1 MTKLGTESDTV
12 QNPLIRYA
20 EEVGWT
26 YVPTSEALSLRKG
39 VGGMLFSRVLEERLI
54 DLNPGLITADN
65 VDEVI
70 RQIEAVRNTIEGN
83 AEILAWLRG
92 EKSIYDQEEKHER
105 NVTVIDFGGLNHEIH
120 GRHEKGGETKP
131 DGSCGSWSR
140 NVFHVTDEWRYTN
153 GQETNRADVMFLI
166 NGMPVAIV
174 ETKSAQKPKGIEK
187 GMTQIREY
195 HHETPEMLT
204 APQVFDITNLL
215 DFYYGATWNLDR
227 KNLFAW
233 RGREQT
239 TKYTKREE
247 DVGVVRVFRGSSGSF
262 EAHVK
267 SFFDRERFLTMLKE
281 WVLFFYKEDELQ
293 KTILRQHQT
302 RAVEK
307 ILDRCAD
314 KAKETGLIWH
324 TQGSGKTFTMI
335 TAARLILQD
344 QETFGKSTVIL
355 MIDRNE
361 LEGQLAGW
369 VERILGEM
377 SSHNI
382 KIEQATSKKRLRE
395 LLASD
400 FRGLIVSMIHK
411 FDGIPKGINTRENV
425 FVLVDEAHRTTGG
438 DLGNYL
444 VGALPNATLIGFTGT
459 PIDKTAYGKG
469 TFKIFGKEDEHGYL
483 DKYPIVESIEDG
495 TTVPLKYTL
504 APNEIRVPRQQLE
517 EEFLNLAEAEGISD
531 VDELNRILDHAMRL
545 KTFLKSADRV
555 EKVAAFVA
563 KHFRENIEPLG
574 YKAFLV
580 AVDREACA
588 LYKEALDK
596 VLPPEYSLPIYTSAQ
611 HNSEKYSVVYRHQVS
626 PDAEKK
632 ARKLFPK
639 PDTLP
644 KIFIVTDKL
653 LTGFDAPILYCMYL
667 DKPMRDHVLLQAIA
681 RVNRPYEWGEESRK
695 PCGLVVDFVGIFE
708 KLEKALAF
716 DSDVVSGVIEDLN
729 LFLEKFKEMM
739 NGPAQGYI
747 ALGKG
752 LIDDKNVETAIEA
765 FTDQD
770 KREAFY
776 RVYKQIETLYE
787 ILSPLPELR
796 DFVDDFGSLSILY
809 RIIRNAFKKR
819 SVLYSD
825 VARKTRQL
833 VREKAESYG
842 LDMTLPVV
850 KIDENT
856 LRAIKESNAS
866 NKAKVINLVNGIRR
880 IVIEEE
886 GSSPYLK
893 PIGDRAEAILEA
905 FDDRQVTT
913 EDSLR
918 RIELVIRE
926 IVEAR
931 RQQSEMGFD
940 ATTFSLYWVLKQGGV
955 EKSES
960 SAVTIRGIFD
970 RFPNYRENAAELR
983 QLKAEIYKMLL
994 PLVGKDRMVPLADA
1008 MLRGER
1014 R

>member
-1 MTKLGTESDTV
+1 MSTGFGSEHQVV
-12 QNPLIRYA
+12 QTPLIRYA
-20 EEVGWT
+20 GEIGWT
-26 YVPTSEALSLRKG
+26 YIPTSGALSLRKG
-39 VGGMLFSRVLEERLI
+39 EGGLLFRRVLEEKLI
-54 DLNPGLITADN
+54 ELNPGLITSDN

-70 RQIEAVRNTIEGN
+70 RRIEAVRNTIEGN
-83 AEILAWLRG
+83 AEILTWLRG
-92 EKSIYDQEEKHER
+92 EQSTYDQEEKRER
-105 NVTVIDFGGLNHEIH
+105 NVTLVDFTNPE
-120 GRHEKGGETKP
+120 
-131 DGSCGSWSR
+131 R
-140 NVFHVTDEWRYTN
+140 NVFHVTDEWQYTN

-174 ETKSAQKPKGIEK
+174 ETKSAKKAKGIEEALI
-187 GMTQIREY
+187 QIREY

-204 APQVFDITNLL
+204 APQVFDVTNLL

-227 KNLFAW
+227 KNLFNW
-233 RGREQT
+233 RDEEPGNYES
-239 TKYTKREE
+239 KVKR
-247 DVGVVRVFRGSSGSF
+247 
-262 EAHVK
+262 
-267 SFFDRERFLTMLKE
+267 FFDRQRFLTMLKE

-293 KTILRQHQT
+293 KTVLRQHQT

-307 ILDRCAD
+307 VLRRCAD
-314 KAKETGLIWH
+314 KAKATGLIWH

-344 QETFGKSTVIL
+344 REKFGKSTVIL

-361 LEGQLAGW
+361 LEGQLSGW
-369 VERILGEM
+369 VDRLLGEM
-377 SSHNI
+377 QSHDINI
-382 KIEQATSKKRLRE
+382 EHATSKRRLRE

-411 FDGIPKGINTRENV
+411 FDGIPKNINTRENV
-425 FVLVDEAHRTTGG
+425 FVLIDEAHRTTGG

-517 EEFLNLAEAEGISD
+517 EEFLNLAEAKGISD
-531 VDELNRILDHAMRL
+531 VDDLNRILDHAMRL
-545 KTFLKSADRV
+545 KTFLKSGDRV

-596 VLPPEYSLPIYTSAQ
+596 VLPHEYSLPIYTSAQ
-611 HNSEKYSVVYRHQVS
+611 HDSEKYPLVYRHQVS

-644 KIFIVTDKL
+644 KVFIVTDKL

-695 PCGLVVDFVGIFE
+695 PCGLVVDFIGVFE
-708 KLEKALAF
+708 KLKKALAF
-716 DSDVVSGVIEDLN
+716 DSDVVSGVIEDLD
-729 LFLEKFKEMM
+729 LLLDKFKEMM
-739 NGPAQGYI
+739 DGSAREYI
-747 ALGKG
+747 ELGSD
-752 LIDDKNVETAIEA
+752 LIDDKSVEKAVEA
-765 FTDQD
+765 FTNQE
-770 KREAFY
+770 KREEFY
-776 RVYKQIETLYE
+776 RLYKQIETLYE
-787 ILSPLPELR
+787 ILSPSPELR
-796 DFVDDFGSLSILY
+796 DFMEDFGCLSILY
-809 RIIRNAFKKR
+809 RIIQNAFRKR
-819 SVLYSD
+819 SLLYGD
-825 VARKTRQL
+825 VARKTGQL
-833 VREKAESYG
+833 VREKAKSYG
-842 LDMTLPVV
+842 LDMTLPVIM
-850 KIDENT
+850 IDENT
-856 LRAIKESNAS
+856 LKVLKDSGGS
-866 NKAKVINLVNGIRR
+866 DKAKVINLVNSIRR

-905 FDDRQVTT
+905 FDNRQVTA
-913 EDSLR
+913 EGALR
-918 RIELVIRE
+918 RIEPVIRE

-940 ATTFSLYWVLKQGGV
+940 ASTFSLYWALKQEGV
-955 EKSES
+955 AEPES
-960 SAVTIRGIFD
+960 NVATIKGIFD
-970 RFPNYRENAAELR
+970 RFPNYKENVAELR
-983 QLKAEIYKMLL
+983 QLKAELYKMLL
-994 PLVGKDRMVPLADA
+994 PLVGKDRMISLAD
-1008 MLRGER
+1008 MLLRVER

>member
-1 MTKLGTESDTV
+1 MSTGFGSEHQVV
-12 QNPLIRYA
+12 QTPLIRYA
-20 EEVGWT
+20 GEIGWT
-26 YVPTSEALSLRKG
+26 YIPTSGALSLRKG
-39 VGGMLFSRVLEERLI
+39 EGGLLFRRVLEEKLI
-54 DLNPGLITADN
+54 ELNPGLITSDN

-70 RQIEAVRNTIEGN
+70 RRIESVPNTIEGN

-92 EKSIYDQEEKHER
+92 ETSTYDQEEKRER
-105 NVTVIDFGGLNHEIH
+105 NVTVIDFAHLE
-120 GRHEKGGETKP
+120 
-131 DGSCGSWSR
+131 R
-140 NVFHVTDEWRYTN
+140 NVFHVTDEWQYTN

-166 NGMPVAIV
+166 NGLPVAIV
-174 ETKSAQKPKGIEK
+174 ETKSAKKMKGIEE
-187 GMTQIREY
+187 GLIQIREY

-204 APQVFDITNLL
+204 APQVFDITHLI
-215 DFYYGATWNLDR
+215 DFYYGVTWNLDR
-227 KNLFAW
+227 KNLFNW
-233 RGREQT
+233 RDEEPRNYES
-239 TKYTKREE
+239 KVKR
-247 DVGVVRVFRGSSGSF
+247 
-262 EAHVK
+262 
-267 SFFDRERFLTMLKE
+267 FFDRQRFLSMLKE
-281 WVLFFYKEDELQ
+281 WILFFYKEDELQ
-293 KTILRQHQT
+293 KTVLRQHQT

-307 ILDRCAD
+307 VLRRCAD
-314 KAKETGLIWH
+314 KAKATGLIWH

-344 QETFGKSTVIL
+344 KETFGKSTVIL

-369 VERILGEM
+369 VERLLGEM
-377 SSHNI
+377 QSHDI

-411 FDGIPKGINTRENV
+411 FDGIPKGIDTRENV
-425 FVLVDEAHRTTGG
+425 FVLIDEAHRTTGG

-459 PIDKTAYGKG
+459 PIDKTVYGKG
-469 TFKIFGKEDEHGYL
+469 TFKIFGKEDEQGYL
-483 DKYPIVESIEDG
+483 DKYPIVESIEDS

-504 APNEIRVPRQQLE
+504 APNEIRVPRKQLE

-531 VDELNRILDHAMRL
+531 VDDLNQILDHAMRL
-545 KTFLKSADRV
+545 KTFLKSGDRV
-555 EKVAAFVA
+555 EKVASFVA
-563 KHFRENIEPLG
+563 KHFRESIEPLG

-596 VLPPEYSLPIYTSAQ
+596 VLPSEDSLPIYTPAQ
-611 HNSEKYSVVYRHQVS
+611 HDSEKYPLVYRHQVS
-626 PDAEKK
+626 PDTEKK

-716 DSDVVSGVIEDLN
+716 DSDVVSGVIEDLD
-729 LFLEKFKEMM
+729 LLLEKFKEMM
-739 NGPAQGYI
+739 AGPAREYI
-747 ALGKG
+747 ELGSD
-752 LIDDKNVETAIEA
+752 LMDDKSVEKAVEA
-765 FTDQD
+765 FTNQE
-770 KREAFY
+770 KREEFY
-776 RVYKQIETLYE
+776 RLYKQIETLYE
-787 ILSPLPELR
+787 ILSPSPELR
-796 DFVDDFGSLSILY
+796 DFMEDFGCLSILY
-809 RIIRNAFKKR
+809 RIIRNAFRKR
-819 SVLYSD
+819 SLLYGD
-825 VARKTRQL
+825 VARKTGQL

-842 LDMTLPVV
+842 LDMTLSVV

-856 LRAIKESNAS
+856 LRVIKEAGGSD
-866 NKAKVINLVNGIRR
+866 KAKVINLVNSIRET
-880 IVIEEE
+880 VVEEE
-886 GSSPYLK
+886 AFNPYLK

-913 EDSLR
+913 QDALRKIEDL
-918 RIELVIRE
+918 IRE

-940 ATTFSLYWVLKQGGV
+940 ASTFSLYWVLKQEGV
-955 EKSES
+955 AEPES
-960 SAVTIRGIFD
+960 NVATIKGIFD
-970 RFPNYRENAAELR
+970 RFPNYKENVAELR
-983 QLKAEIYKMLL
+983 QLKAELYKMLL
-994 PLVGKDRMVPLADA
+994 PLVGKDRMISLAD
-1008 MLRGER
+1008 MLLRVER